1 MSRFGAGILVVLFL
15 AASPGLCGG
24 ASIRDLF
31 NEARSGG
38 RYVPPPARELAQAED
53 LFTAMLKGER
63 DGLSEAWAS
72 LGFVLHRVRRDGTD
86 YLVLAEHRDHKRGRG
101 FYLFRTGESAPL
113 VLQAPHSFK
122 DVHTGSIGL
131 RMALEGPFLAAA
143 WNTVPRDEKGGGS
156 DADVARLPGSYF
168 TAFARAFAVAW
179 PRGCLVQIH
188 GFDHGKQ
195 KSPASQAGM
204 VISSG
209 TKKPSAAAAAL
220 ARCISAGG
228 RVRAFLYPH
237 QVATLGGTTNAQGAA
252 MRRLGHGGFIHI
264 EISREDRQSLRK
276 DRAFR
281 NEIYRCIGEALS

>member
-1 MSRFGAGILVVLFL
+1 MDSRRPLPRRLSGFL
-15 AASPGLCGG
+15 RGP
-24 ASIRDLF
+24 
-31 NEARSGG
+31 RSGTSSTRRG
-38 RYVPPPARELAQAED
+38 AEDGTSLLPVLELAQAED
-53 LFTAMLKGER
+53 LFTAMLKGEP
-63 DGLSEAWAS
+63 DGLSEARAS
-72 LGFVLHRVRRDGTD
+72 LGFVLHRVRQDGTD

-101 FYLFRTGESAPL
+101 FYIFRTGEGAPL
-113 VLQAPHSFK
+113 VLQAPTQLQRYAYRQHRPP
-122 DVHTGSIGL
+122 DGPG
-131 RMALEGPFLAAA
+131 GPFRAAA
-143 WNTVPRDEKGGGS
+143 WNTVPRYEKGGGS

-228 RVRAFLYPH
+228 QVRAFLYPH
-237 QVATLGGTTNAQGAA
+237 QVATLGE
-252 MRRLGHGGFIHI
+252 RRMPRG
-264 EISREDRQSLRK
+264 RR
-276 DRAFR
+276 
-281 NEIYRCIGEALS
+281 